1 MIDDW
6 RNVLSSRLV
15 HLGNIPF
22 SGKHFETEHYAKA
35 AKDTHYARVNVPRYP
50 VSMNTKISNKVKSEE
65 ISTAAF
71 RTKTGAIGEMV
82 LQQDGNRSAFLVAT
96 ADGTKECTKWQ
107 EGNEAPLVPIAAR
120 NNLLRHRAVLLPE
133 EAIAFGTTED
143 LTEAVGTYL
152 DRYVDLSPAFRVIT
166 IHYVLL
172 TWVYDAFN
180 ELPYLRFRGE
190 PGSGKTRALIV
201 IGSIC
206 NRAFLASGASTVSPI
221 FHTLDTF
228 RGTFIFDEA
237 DFRFSDEK
245 LELVK
250 ILNNGNV
257 RGFPVFRSVATPQ
270 KQFNPQAF
278 HVFGPKIVAMRHA
291 FEDRALESRFL
302 TEEMG
307 QWRPRPSI
315 PINLP
320 DAQGEEALILRNM
333 LLTYR
338 FQRLAN
344 MQVDPEH
351 LDPTMS
357 ARMSQI
363 LAPLLAVAESD
374 DVRSSILDF
383 ARAAE
388 KRQRSLGGELPEA
401 LLLSVIKTICME
413 EAQAIQLARLT
424 EDFGK
429 LVGEEYERP
438 VTPRY
443 IGSLLR
449 NRLHLMP
456 YKTGGI
462 FVLPKGEVQKALVL
476 AERMGASS

>member
-1 MIDDW
+1 M
-6 RNVLSSRLV
+6 
-15 HLGNIPF
+15 
-22 SGKHFETEHYAKA
+22 KAKQN
-35 AKDTHYARVNVPRYP
+35 RR
-50 VSMNTKISNKVKSEE
+50 IKSEE
-65 ISTAAF
+65 VAAAF
-71 RTKTGAIGEMV
+71 RTKTGAIGEMA
-82 LQQDGNRSAFLVAT
+82 LQQDGDQTVFLVAT
-96 ADGTKECTKWQ
+96 TEGVKECRSWQ
-107 EGNEAPLVPIAAR
+107 EGSDTPLIPIAAS

-133 EAIAFGTTED
+133 AATAFGTTED
-143 LTEAVGTYL
+143 LITAIGTYL
-152 DRYVDLSPAFRVIT
+152 DRYVDLSPAFRVIAAR
-166 IHYVLL
+166 YVLL

-190 PGSGKTRALIV
+190 PGSGKTRALII

-270 KQFNPQAF
+270 KQYNPQAF

-291 FEDRALESRFL
+291 FADRALESRFL

-307 QWRPRPSI
+307 QRKPRLSI

-320 DAQGEEALILRNM
+320 NEQAAEAQLLRNQ
-333 LLTYR
+333 LLSNR
-338 FQRLAN
+338 FQRLSN
-344 MQVDPEH
+344 TRVEPEQ
-351 LDPTMS
+351 LDRTLS
-357 ARMSQI
+357 ARMCQI

-374 DVRSSILDF
+374 QARSAILDF

-388 KRQRSLGGELPEA
+388 KRHQSERGELPEM
-401 LLLSVIKTICME
+401 LLLSAIKAICDHE
-413 EAQAIQLARLT
+413 IHAVPLSVLT
-424 EDFGK
+424 DGFSKLIGED
-429 LVGEEYERP
+429 YERP

-449 NRLHLMP
+449 NRLHLLP
-456 YKTGGI
+456 YKTGGV
-462 FVLPKGEVQKALVL
+462 FVLPKAEVGKALAL
-476 AERMGASS
+476 AEHLGVGG

>member
-1 MIDDW
+1 M
-6 RNVLSSRLV
+6 R
-15 HLGNIPF
+15 
-22 SGKHFETEHYAKA
+22 AKSA
-35 AKDTHYARVNVPRYP
+35 CYARGGGSRYADTMK
-50 VSMNTKISNKVKSEE
+50 SKQTKKIKSEGVV
-65 ISTAAF
+65 TAAF
-71 RTKTGAIGEMV
+71 RTKSGAIGEMV
-82 LQQDGNRSAFLVAT
+82 LQADGHEAVFLVAT
-96 ADGTKECTKWQ
+96 ADGVKESAKWQ
-107 EGNEAPLVPIAAR
+107 EGSEAPLVPIAAT

-133 EAIAFGTTED
+133 AATTFGTTED
-143 LTEAVGTYL
+143 LIEAIGVYL
-152 DRYVDLSPAFRVIT
+152 DRYVDLSSAFRVIA
-166 IHYVLL
+166 IHYILL

-190 PGSGKTRALIV
+190 PGSGKTRALII

-228 RGTFIFDEA
+228 QGTFIFDEA

-307 QWRPRPSI
+307 QRRAKPGI
-315 PINLP
+315 PISLP
-320 DAQGEEALILRNM
+320 DVQADEAKLLRNQ
-333 LLTYR
+333 LLSYR
-338 FQRLAN
+338 FQRLAT
-344 MQVDPEH
+344 MQVEPEH
-351 LDPTMS
+351 LDPAMS
-357 ARMSQI
+357 ARMCQI
-363 LAPLLAVAESD
+363 LAPLLAVAETD
-374 DVRSSILDF
+374 ETRSVILDF

-388 KRQRSLGGELPEA
+388 KRHHSERGELPEVI
-401 LLLSVIKTICME
+401 LLAVIKTMCDQGSE
-413 EAQAIQLARLT
+413 TIQLSLLT
-424 EDFGK
+424 ESFGK
-429 LVGEEYERP
+429 LVGEDYERP

-462 FVLPKGEVQKALVL
+462 FVLPKAEVKKALTM
-476 AERMGASS
+476 AEHLGVGS